1 MNRLVRIQCCIL
13 LFLSLL
19 LCCCDVTKHPFNDSV
34 QKKEILI
41 YCGTTMLQPIMELSA
56 IIEKEK
62 NCVVKVCFGGSSHLT
77 KSIEVN
83 KVGELFF
90 PGSVSYIHELQE
102 KGLISGIVDV
112 GHNEVA
118 LFVAKGN
125 PKDVQ
130 PDLMELM
137 RADLQVVIGANNAG
151 AIGKATEICLRKE
164 GIYDDVSK
172 KALFLTTDSKGLVQ
186 ALRKKK
192 ADVVLNWR
200 TVGYFSENKQYFD
213 EIRLPKEQT
222 LQQKLA
228 IGLLSFSQNPELGKY
243 FLELAES
250 SRGEEIFSRYG
261 L

>member
-1 MNRLVRIQCCIL
+1 MNLLVRIQCCFL

-19 LCCCDVTKHPFNDSV
+19 LCCCDATKHPFKDSV

-41 YCGTTMLQPIMELSA
+41 YCGATMLQPIMELSA

-62 NCVVKVCFGGSSHLT
+62 NCVVKISFGGSSHLA

-83 KVGELFF
+83 KIGELFF

-102 KGLISGIVDV
+102 KGLISETVDV
-112 GHNEVA
+112 GYNKVA
-118 LFVAKGN
+118 LFVSKGN

-130 PDLMELM
+130 ADLMELM
-137 RADLQVVIGANNAG
+137 RPDLQVVIGANNAG
-151 AIGKATEICLRKE
+151 AIGKATQICLTKK
-164 GIYDDVSK
+164 GIYENVSK

-186 ALRKKK
+186 VLRKNK

-200 TVGYFSENKQYFD
+200 AVGFVNENNQYID
-213 EIRLPKEQT
+213 EIRLPKEQA
-222 LQQKLA
+222 LQQKLTL
-228 IGLLSFSQNPELGKY
+228 GLLSFSRNPELGKY
-243 FLELAES
+243 FLMLAAS
-250 SRGEEIFSRYG
+250 NRGKEIFSRYG